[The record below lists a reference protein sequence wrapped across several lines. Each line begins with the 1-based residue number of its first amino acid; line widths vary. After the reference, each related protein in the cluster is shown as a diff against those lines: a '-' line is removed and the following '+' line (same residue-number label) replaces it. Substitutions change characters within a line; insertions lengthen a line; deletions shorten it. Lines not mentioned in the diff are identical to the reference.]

1 MHLLLASVRGNSI
14 PFEMTCAIALRLAA
28 RSSGV
33 PASEI
38 VASRRVSRR
47 VSTARQIGMYLA
59 HTAAGL
65 PLAKVAEYF
74 GRDRTT
80 AAHACRLIEDGPEL
94 ERIRAFYRDDRKVSN
109 PIRRAVMVAVTAAE
123 EVTSPSYDEP
133 DADEA
138 AIRAR
143 YVAWYMPE
151 TTDGVEEP

>member
-1 MHLLLASVRGNSI
+1 MHPLLASVRGNSI

-80 AAHACRLIEDGPEL
+80 AAHACRLIEDRRDNRKFDAEL
-94 ERIRAFYRDDRKVSN
+94 TDL
-109 PIRRAVMVAVTAAE
+109 E
-123 EVTSPSYDEP
+123 ELLRMICGGAP
-133 DADEA
+133 
-138 AIRAR
+138 R
-143 YVAWYMPE
+143 
-151 TTDGVEEP
+151 